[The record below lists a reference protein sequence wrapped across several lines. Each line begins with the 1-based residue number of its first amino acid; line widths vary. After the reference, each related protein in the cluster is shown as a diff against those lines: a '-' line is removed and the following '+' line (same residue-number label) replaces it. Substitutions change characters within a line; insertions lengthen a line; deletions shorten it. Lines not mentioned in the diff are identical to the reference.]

1 MKHWIAVAFGSA
13 VMVMAISA
21 APLVSAAAPA
31 PAPTPVAL
39 AKPDFS
45 AQMWMVGS
53 WSCTQPLRGKTRPE
67 TDVNSIGMDGMW
79 MVTQT
84 TAPPFD
90 EYRTTTING
99 IGYTGYDPVAKLWI
113 QTGVDN
119 GGGYGIQTSPG
130 WQANMITWTG
140 KNPDGSSS
148 TDVITKVSDTETSD
162 ANTATDPQGNTT
174 SRTIRCVKSS

>member
-1 MKHWIAVAFGSA
+1 MKHWTTVLFGSA
-13 VMVMAISA
+13 VLAMAMSA
-21 APLVSAAAPA
+21 APIVSAAAPA
-31 PAPTPVAL
+31 PAPTPVPQ

-45 AQMWMVGS
+45 SVMFLVGS
-53 WSCTQPLRGKTRPE
+53 WSCTQPLRGKPRPE
-67 TDVNSIGMDGMW
+67 TDVYSMGMDGMW
-79 MVTQT
+79 LMQQS

-90 EYRTTTING
+90 QYRTYTING
-99 IGYTGYDPVAKLWI
+99 TGYIGYDPTAKLWVN
-113 QTGVDN
+113 TGVDN

-130 WQANMITWTG
+130 WQGSTITWTG
-140 KNPDGSSS
+140 KNPDGSSA